1 MSVTAKKRKKPA
13 FIARQRRIGL
23 YLMLPSA
30 LTLLAVSLY
39 PLLYGMFL
47 SFWNTNLVNKWNWA
61 GLRYYIEYLTKPE
74 FYERTW
80 LTLRFTFFV
89 VLGHIVVGMLIAIML
104 NKRNVRGMTFFRAI
118 MILPWLIPEVVIGNI
133 WKWIYNPMYGL
144 LNNFL
149 VMLGV
154 PEAHNILWLS
164 SVDMALPSV
173 IFVCIWKGYP
183 MIMMM
188 SLAGL
193 QSIPDELIEAA
204 TVDGANRWQV
214 FWHVTVPSLIPVI
227 LFIFIIDTVWW
238 FKHFNLVWVLTSGGP
253 AGATNLL
260 SVDIYT
266 KAFSSFQWG
275 RASALAVL
283 VMFICFILGAIY
295 RKALE
300 AK

>member
-1 MSVTAKKRKKPA
+1 MSSIIKVQRKSSVV
-13 FIARQRRIGL
+13 ARHQRVGL

-30 LTLLAVSLY
+30 ITLLAVSLY
-39 PLLYGMFL
+39 PLLYGIFL
-47 SFWNTNLVNKWNWA
+47 SFWNTNLVNRWNWV
-61 GLRYYIEYLTKPE
+61 GLYYYIEYLTKPE
-74 FYERTW
+74 FYDRLW

-89 VLGHIVVGMLIAIML
+89 VAGHIFLGMFFATVL
-104 NKRNVRGMTFFRAI
+104 NKRNIKGMAFFRAI

-133 WKWIYNPMYGL
+133 WKWILNPHYGL
-144 LNNFL
+144 LNNLL

-154 PEAHNILWLS
+154 RGAHNLLWLS
-164 SVDMALPSV
+164 SVEMALPSV
-173 IFVCIWKGYP
+173 ILVCIWKGYP
-183 MIMMM
+183 MVMMM

-204 TVDGANRWQV
+204 QVDGASKWQV
-214 FWHVTVPSLIPVI
+214 FRYVTVPSLLPVVT
-227 LFIFIIDTVWW
+227 FIFIIDTVWW

-283 VMFICFILGAIY
+283 VMMICFILGAIY
-295 RKALE
+295 RKAL
-300 AK
+300 KVR

>member
-1 MSVTAKKRKKPA
+1 MTTIAKKRRKSS
-13 FIARQRRIGL
+13 FIARHHRVGL

-39 PLLYGMFL
+39 PLLYGIFL
-47 SFWNTNLVNKWNWA
+47 SFWNTNLVNRWEWV

-89 VLGHIVVGMLIAIML
+89 VLGHIVLGMFIATVL
-104 NKRNVRGMTFFRAI
+104 NKRNVKGMTLFRAI

-133 WKWIYNPMYGL
+133 WKWIFNPNYGL

-149 VMLGV
+149 AMLGFSGT
-154 PEAHNILWLS
+154 ENMLWLS
-164 SVDMALPSV
+164 SVEMALPSV

-204 TVDGANRWQV
+204 QVDGANKLQV
-214 FWHVTVPSLIPVI
+214 FHHVTIPSLLPVI

-238 FKHFNLVWVLTSGGP
+238 FKHFNLVWVLTAGGP

-260 SVDIYT
+260 SVDIYI

-283 VMFICFILGAIY
+283 VMFICLILGGIY
-295 RKALE
+295 RKMLE

>member
-1 MSVTAKKRKKPA
+1 MKKKTNV
-13 FIARQRRIGL
+13 IVRQQRVGL
-23 YLMLPSA
+23 YMMLPSA
-30 LTLLAVSLY
+30 AALLAVSLY
-39 PLLYGMFL
+39 PLLYGIYL
-47 SFWNTNLVNKWNWA
+47 SFWNTNLVNKWDFV
-61 GLRYYIEYLTKPE
+61 GLKYYIEYLTKPE
-74 FYERTW
+74 FYDRLW
-80 LTLRFTFFV
+80 LTFRFTFFV
-89 VLGHIVVGMLIAIML
+89 VVGHIVLGMIIAVML
-104 NKRNVRGMTFFRAI
+104 NKRNVKGMTVFRAI

-133 WKWIYNPMYGL
+133 WKWIFNPNYGL

-149 VMLGV
+149 AVLGV
-154 PEAHNILWLS
+154 EGTQNMLWLS
-164 SVDMALPSV
+164 SVTMALPSV

-204 TVDGANRWQV
+204 QVDGASRWQV
-214 FWHVTVPSLIPVI
+214 FRHVTLPNLLPVV

-238 FKHFNLVWVLTSGGP
+238 FKHFNLVWVLTAGGP

-260 SVDIYT
+260 SVEIYN
-266 KAFSSFQWG
+266 KAFGSFQWG

-283 VMFICFILGAIY
+283 VMIICFILGAIY
-295 RKALE
+295 RRALE